1 MGTAEYDVDG
11 VDVRL
16 VIEML
21 VFYVDSL
28 LALLVWRQFRDK
40 EVGGLSKHLVLS
52 DNKVSFMIMKK
63 LGYAHLD
70 LLHLLY
76 RHSTNPY
83 PTL

>member
-1 MGTAEYDVDG
+1 VGTAECDADG
-11 VDVRL
+11 VDVRW
-16 VIEML
+16 VIETL

-63 LGYAHLD
+63 VGL
-70 LLHLLY
+70 
-76 RHSTNPY
+76 RSP
-83 PTL
+83 

>member
-1 MGTAEYDVDG
+1 MGTAECDVDA

-21 VFYVDSL
+21 VIYGNSL

-52 DNKVSFMIMKK
+52 ANKVSFMIMKK
-63 LGYAHLD
+63 VGL
-70 LLHLLY
+70 
-76 RHSTNPY
+76 RSP
-83 PTL
+83 

>member
-1 MGTAEYDVDG
+1 MVECDADG

-28 LALLVWRQFRDK
+28 LALLVWRLFRDK

-63 LGYAHLD
+63 LGYAHPD

-76 RHSTNPY
+76 RHPTNPY
-83 PTL
+83 HTL

>member
-1 MGTAEYDVDG
+1 MGTVECDVDA

-52 DNKVSFMIMKK
+52 DNNVSFMIMKK
-63 LGYAHLD
+63 VGL
-70 LLHLLY
+70 
-76 RHSTNPY
+76 RSP
-83 PTL
+83 